1 MNKDEKKSMVKETP
15 VAKTEAAKTSAP
27 ESKTQAVAVVN
38 QTHAVSKYEMPDDF
52 QEDRLTSDD
61 LTIPRV
67 KLLQGLSP
75 EVSAGY
81 GQIGDWFNDLSG
93 FSYGREITVVV
104 MRIMK
109 GWAIY
114 GEKGSPDEGKLLSR
128 VFDNPANAPFHPEL
142 MCEPALDEN
151 GKVIEGRWSN
161 KVREDL
167 LAWDNETD
175 TPPKAG
181 KFFSYL
187 VLVNGEDFAYLTLKG
202 KALKE
207 AKRINS
213 MLKMKLEGPK
223 NEQYFENKYKFAAKY
238 VDEGPQKKYWAP
250 MITAAG
256 KSEEDTKA
264 VCYKFI
270 QSLSGKNIKLY
281 ENGETAEG
289 TASED
294 KPF

>member
-1 MNKDEKKSMVKETP
+1 MKNTEEKKQP
-15 VAKTEAAKTSAP
+15 DAKQDVT
-27 ESKTQAVAVVN
+27 AVARQA
-38 QTHAVSKYEMPDDF
+38 QTAVSKYEMPDDF
-52 QEDRLTSDD
+52 QEDRLSADD

-93 FSYGREITVVV
+93 FSYGREVNIIVL
-104 MRIMK
+104 RIMK

-114 GEKGSPDEGKLLSR
+114 GEKDTEDAGKLIAR
-128 VFDNPANAPFHPEL
+128 VFDNPANPVFHPEL
-142 MCEPALDEN
+142 ICKPVLDEK
-151 GKVIEGRWSN
+151 GKIVPGKFTNDI
-161 KVREDL
+161 REDL
-167 LAWDNETD
+167 LIWDD
-175 TPPKAG
+175 AKVLKPKAG

-187 VLVNGEDFAYLTLKG
+187 MLVNGEDFAYITLKG

-207 AKRINS
+207 AKRLNS
-213 MLKMKLEGPK
+213 MLKMKLDGPK
-223 NEQYFENKYKFAAKY
+223 NEQYFENRYKFAAKY
-238 VDEGPQKKYWAP
+238 VDEGPQKKYWTP

-256 KSEEDTKA
+256 KTDEDTKA

-270 QSLSGKNIKLY
+270 QSMSGKNVKLY
-281 ENGETAEG
+281 EPEDTAEK
-289 TASED
+289 SNED